1 MKTSQT
7 QPRGM
12 RSGEGLTPSWSG
24 ARQSDIARVAAG
36 LLAAAS
42 VLACRASVQ
51 ADAQLNTGQDGKDQ
65 VRDFD
70 RPLDPAQAKAELAA
84 DDAPQPEYALL
95 GARHDLNYVGPTTP
109 ACQCL
114 AVSLSESAANSAFQ
128 WELGA
133 PQLNPSTQQVIAFTS
148 NGVSCDAPPAGTL
161 GASYQG
167 YVVEGNDVVVFVE
180 ALGEGRPLTSG
191 AIIPRPLGN
200 GSVLVE
206 PAGAIYGKPLEGK
219 GKRCKIAATAAPAAS
234 VFPGVAE
241 GKAAGAKAKEAPAE
255 GGGSK

>member
-12 RSGEGLTPSWSG
+12 RSGGALAAPGL
-24 ARQSDIARVAAG
+24 AAP
-36 LLAAAS
+36 LLALS

-65 VRDFD
+65 IRDFD
-70 RPLDPAQAKAELAA
+70 RPLEPAQAKAEPAE
-84 DDAPQPEYALL
+84 DEAPPEYALL

-109 ACQCL
+109 TCQCL
-114 AVSLSESAANSAFQ
+114 AVSLSESPANPAFQ
-128 WELGA
+128 WELGT

-167 YVVEGNDVVVFVE
+167 YVVEGNDVVVYVE

-219 GKRCKIAATAAPAAS
+219 GKRCKLTAIPAPTTN
-234 VFPGVAE
+234 VFPGASA
-241 GKAAGAKAKEAPAE
+241 GKAAESKDSEGKAKEAAPA
-255 GGGSK
+255 GAK